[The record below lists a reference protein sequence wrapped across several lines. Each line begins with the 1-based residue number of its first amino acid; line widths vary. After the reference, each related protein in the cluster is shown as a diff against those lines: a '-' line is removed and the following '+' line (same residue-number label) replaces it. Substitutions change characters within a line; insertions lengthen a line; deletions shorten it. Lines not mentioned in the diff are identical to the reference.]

1 MSSVTDFGSLPDGT
15 PVTLYTLQHGN
26 IEATFLDY
34 GARLVSLKL
43 TDSTGAVADV
53 VLGYDSLDL
62 YLADKTYCGAV
73 VGRFGNRIANGTFA
87 LDGITY
93 RVPQNDN
100 TNALHGGPVGFDQK
114 LWKTSEISDG
124 LEMTLVSPYGDQ
136 GFPGTLTVT
145 VRYTLTAH
153 GLQLDYTAT
162 TDKPT
167 VVNVTNHAYF
177 NLAGESL
184 DGSAATIL
192 DHEITIPAASFTPVT
207 DELVPTGELAPVDST
222 IFDFR
227 QSARIG
233 DHIEDDNIQIHR
245 GHGWD
250 HNWVLGSPGQMKL
263 AAIVRDP
270 VSGRTMTAST
280 TEPGIQFY
288 SGNFIDGTMPNRTG
302 GLYPRRAGLCLETQH
317 YPDSPN
323 HPEFPSTV
331 LRPGETMHSTTL
343 FSFGT
348 E

>member
-1 MSSVTDFGSLPDGT
+1 MSSATVFGSLPDGT
-15 PVTLYTLQHGN
+15 PVTRYTLQRGN

-43 TDSTGAVADV
+43 TDHSGAVADI

-73 VGRFGNRIANGTFA
+73 VGRFGNRIANGAFT
-87 LDGITY
+87 LDGIAWQ
-93 RVPQNDN
+93 VPRNNN

-114 LWKTSEISDG
+114 LWSTTEIPNG
-124 LEMTLVSPYGDQ
+124 LAMTLVSPDGDQ

-145 VRYTLTAH
+145 VRYTLTDH

-167 VVNVTNHAYF
+167 IVNVTNHAYF
-177 NLAGESL
+177 NLGGE
-184 DGSAATIL
+184 ANIL
-192 DHEITIPAASFTPVT
+192 NHEITIPAAHFTPVT
-207 DELVPTGELAPVDST
+207 EALVPTGELAPVDGT

-227 QSARIG
+227 NGARIG
-233 DHIEDDNIQIHR
+233 DHIEDDNVQIHR

-250 HNWVLGSPGQMKL
+250 HNWVLGAPGQMKL
-263 AAIVRDP
+263 AAILRDP
-270 VSGRTMTAST
+270 LSGRTMTVST
-280 TEPGIQFY
+280 TEPGLQFY

-323 HPEFPSTV
+323 HPDFPSTV

-343 FSFGT
+343 FSFT
-348 E
+348 TS

>member
-1 MSSVTDFGSLPDGT
+1 MSSATDFGSLPDGT
-15 PVTLYTLQHGN
+15 PVTLYTLHHGN

-43 TDSTGAVADV
+43 ADGANI
-53 VLGYDSLDL
+53 VLGYNSLDL

-73 VGRFGNRIANGTFA
+73 VGRFGNRIANGVFT
-87 LDGITY
+87 LNGNTY
-93 RVPQNDN
+93 KVPQNDN

-114 LWKTSEISDG
+114 VWTTSEIPNG
-124 LEMTLVSPYGDQ
+124 LEMTLISPDGDQ

-145 VRYTLTAH
+145 VRYTLTDH

-177 NLAGESL
+177 NL
-184 DGSAATIL
+184 GSEPNIL
-192 DHEITIPAASFTPVT
+192 NHEITIPAAHFTPVT
-207 DELVPTGELAPVDST
+207 EALVPTGELAPVAGT

-227 QSARIG
+227 HGERIG

-245 GHGWD
+245 AHGWD
-250 HNWVLGSPGQMKL
+250 HNWVLGFPGEMKL
-263 AAIVRDP
+263 AAILRDP
-270 VSGRTMTAST
+270 VSGRTMSVST
-280 TEPGIQFY
+280 TEPGVQFY

-331 LRPGETMHSTTL
+331 LRPGETLHSTTL

-348 E
+348 S